1 MLRPR
6 VIPCLL
12 LKGSGLVKTRQFA
25 DPKYVG
31 DPNNAIRIFNEKSAD
46 ELIVLD
52 IEASRGGRGPNFE
65 MIEQFAGECYMP
77 VCYGGGVTTIEQA
90 ARILS
95 LGVEKISIQ
104 SAAIDDFS
112 LIGEIASRFG
122 SQSVVLSVD
131 VRRGRLGQD
140 RLVSSTR
147 GKPAKRGW
155 LDWMT
160 AGVDAGV
167 GEVLLTSV
175 NREGTMTGLDLAL
188 IRAAAGAIA
197 VPLIANGGVGSMSD
211 IAEGLEAG
219 ASAIAVGSYFVFQGP
234 HRAVLITYL
243 DESHFIELGGT
254 RRDDQP

>member
-1 MLRPR
+1 

-31 DPNNAIRIFNEKSAD
+31 DPYNAIRIFNEKSAD

-77 VCYGGGVTTIEQA
+77 VCYGGGVTTVEQA

-104 SAAIDDFS
+104 SAALANFS
-112 LIGEIASRFG
+112 LIHQIASRFG
-122 SQSVVLSVD
+122 SQSVTLSVD
-131 VRRGRLGQD
+131 VKRGRLGQD
-140 RLVSSTR
+140 RLFASTR
-147 GKPAKRGW
+147 GKAEKRGW
-155 LDWMT
+155 LEWMT
-160 AGVDAGV
+160 AGVDAGA

-175 NREGTMTGLDLAL
+175 DHEGTSSGLDLTL
-188 IRAAAGAIA
+188 IREASDAIP
-197 VPLIANGGVGSMSD
+197 VPVIANGGVGSLTD
-211 IAEGLEAG
+211 IADGLSAG
-219 ASAIAVGSYFVFQGP
+219 ASAVAAGTYFVFHGP

-243 DESHFIELGGT
+243 DEQSFIQLA
-254 RRDDQP
+254 DCSM